1 MAIEKGDKIKVDYE
15 GKLDSGEVFD
25 TSQHE
30 GHSHP
35 LEFVVGEGKVIPGF
49 EQAVIGM
56 NEGEEKEF
64 KIEAK
69 DAYGEPNPENK
80 KDFPKDQVPLEQEPQ
95 PGMVLAV
102 NTPDGKQFPVK
113 IHSVDEEK
121 ITLDLN
127 HPLAGENL
135 NFNIKVAGIEKPS
148 EQSQESEKPSEEPQ
162 EKEESLEDMASEEKQ
177 E

>member
-49 EQAVIGM
+49 EQAVLGM
-56 NEGEEKEF
+56 EEGQEKEF

-80 KDFPKDQVPLEQEPQ
+80 KDFPRDQVPLEQEPK

-113 IHSVDEEK
+113 VHAVDEEK

-135 NFNIKVAGIEKPS
+135 NFKIKIVGIEKPS
-148 EQSQESEKPSEEPQ
+148 EQSSQESEG
-162 EKEESLEDMASEEKQ
+162 KEENLEDMASEENK